1 MEIKQAMVK
10 WAEMNL
16 KFNPGQ
22 RKDWKVSKNEELRLS
37 GKFRIE
43 NGSGSKPRV
52 IFLPSTIPP
61 LSPDDLKDAWKVNGA
76 VDKVRVLLTLI
87 V

>member
-22 RKDWKVSKNEELRLS
+22 REDSKDSKNEELRLS

-43 NGSGSKPRV
+43 NGSGIKPRV

-61 LSPDDLKDAWKVNGA
+61 LTADDLKDAWKVNGA
-76 VDKVRVLLTLI
+76 VDRVRVFLTFMW
-87 V
+87 